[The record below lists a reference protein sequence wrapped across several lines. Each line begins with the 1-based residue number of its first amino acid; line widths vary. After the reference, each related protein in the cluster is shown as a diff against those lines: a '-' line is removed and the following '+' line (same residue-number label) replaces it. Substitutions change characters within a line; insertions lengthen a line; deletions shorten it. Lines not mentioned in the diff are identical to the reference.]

1 MIDNTSLGSYGGFAA
16 GDFADAGWG
25 GGDFG
30 PSPAS
35 ISVTPVDATPLTFD
49 TVPGAIVATPVN
61 FNLQP
66 VDTGTPLVAQPW
78 SEPSQP
84 VLPSQPAQPALPSL
98 PSQSPGWAPSPA
110 DLQSDFRASERDY
123 RRATDPSVPGSSHLA
138 LPGDTI
144 SDILGT
150 SSPQA
155 VGNFMRANGLDTDQI
170 VAGRH
175 YFVPDSRTAY
185 GDSSS
190 LGQFALDLGNQ
201 RSLAPALS
209 GPPMG
214 ADGLRI
220 GPTIERSQLLGFSA
234 SPGAPQGLPAL
245 SLPLAY
251 PEMRAPVYST
261 RETAVNWFSDVVG
274 SSRAGNVLTGAFDAW
289 LAAPE
294 ALSKAP
300 DLLSNLPAATGRL
313 ADGISS
319 YAGRLWDDPWA
330 TLSGSIAGGVDGL
343 RDGFRQAVYGDGRAM
358 GSALFALGTGGV
370 VARGRSMLGA
380 ADEALGWPGVGGAG
394 PVAGTIGITDTTS
407 TAALRNY
414 FPRGGGIEFVY
425 DPTDR
430 LFVTGAPRA
439 GLFTGS
445 PHEQLA
451 RSIGS
456 FDNPQLVGGT
466 LQRGPAGEF
475 FTTENSGHYGHRWND
490 EVRGQFSDWLG
501 GRVGM
506 PVQHESWG
514 KK

>member
-25 GGDFG
+25 GSDFG
-30 PSPAS
+30 PSPAPLG
-35 ISVTPVDATPLTFD
+35 VTPLDATPLTFD
-49 TVPGAIVATPVN
+49 AVPGSIVATPLN
-61 FNLQP
+61 FDLQP
-66 VDTGTPLVAQPW
+66 LDTGTTPLVVQPW
-78 SEPSQP
+78 TAPLEP
-84 VLPSQPAQPALPSL
+84 VLPSLAPTLT
-98 PSQSPGWAPSPA
+98 PSPT
-110 DLQSDFRASERDY
+110 DLQDSFRASERDY
-123 RRATDPSVPGSSHLA
+123 RSATDQSISGSSHLA
-138 LPGDTI
+138 LPGDSI
-144 SDILGT
+144 SGILGT

-155 VGNFMRANGLDTDQI
+155 VGNFMRANGLDSDQI
-170 VAGRH
+170 VAGRN
-175 YFVPDSRTAY
+175 YFVPDSPTAY
-185 GDSSS
+185 GDSSG

-201 RSLAPALS
+201 RSLAPALAGPS
-209 GPPMG
+209 GAPMG
-214 ADGLRI
+214 LDGLRI
-220 GPTIERSQLLGFSA
+220 GPTIERSQLMGL
-234 SPGAPQGLPAL
+234 SPGPGTPQGLPAL
-245 SLPLAY
+245 SLPQAY

-261 RETAVNWFSDVVG
+261 RETAVNWFSDMVG
-274 SSRAGNVLTGAFDAW
+274 HSRAGNVLTGAFDAW

-300 DLLSNLPAATGRL
+300 ELLSNLPAATGRL

-319 YAGRLWDDPWA
+319 YAGRLWDDPWG
-330 TLSGSIAGGVDGL
+330 TLSGTIAGGVDGL
-343 RDGFRQAVYGDGRAM
+343 RDGFRQVTYGDGRAA

-370 VARGRSMLGA
+370 VARGRSLLGA
-380 ADEALGWPGVGGAG
+380 ADEVLGWPGVGGAG
-394 PVAGTIGITDTTS
+394 PVAGTIGITESTS

-414 FPRGGGIEFVY
+414 FPRGGGMEFVY

-490 EVRGQFSDWLG
+490 ELRGQFSDWLS
-501 GRVGM
+501 GRVGL